1 MSTDNQ
7 PALSPSEGE
16 ATADPAP
23 AKGKPHKRIK
33 RPRKGQYRARRI
45 REYHSRLLSQNRADL
60 ASKYRE
66 RHAWAWVWIG
76 KGARPEDVAL
86 SQSLAKSDSP
96 IANDSQQ
103 AGGAGV
109 KRGESVESGIDSPHS
124 PNFDTKDFLINELD
138 TKSAIRELFT
148 EAQEERIREI
158 VSDAVSL
165 AYTGL

>member
-1 MSTDNQ
+1 MSIDNQ
-7 PALSPSEGE
+7 PVLSPPEGE
-16 ATADPAP
+16 TIADPTP

-86 SQSLAKSDSP
+86 SQSLAQSDSQ
-96 IANDSQQ
+96 IAPDGTK
-103 AGGAGV
+103 AGGEGV

-124 PNFDTKDFLINELD
+124 PNFDTKALLANELD
-138 TKSAIRELFT
+138 TKSAIQELFT
-148 EAQEERIREI
+148 EAQEKRIREI